1 MLRFER
7 FCQFVVLLAVLSCA
21 FAGRNL
27 PIRAD
32 GLSYLD
38 VAQAYLRHDW
48 STALN
53 GYWGPLYSGL
63 IAVMLRLTR
72 VSGPEEFAAVRA
84 VNFLITVFCVYAF
97 SKFWRAIANWGRHC
111 GRGDAPLAEV
121 SPLGWVLLG
130 YVLVL
135 AKTAW
140 LVDEVTPDILV
151 AGIVLLAIAQLLS
164 LDEFNHGSD
173 THGLFRYVRFGF
185 LLAVGFYA
193 KAIFFYFGLF
203 VLAALVI
210 QGIRSRNYRG
220 PITAVLVC
228 TVFVAPFVVSLTH
241 ARRHFTVGDSGWLNY
256 TWFVDGTETKTW
268 AANSEIH
275 APLPFYP
282 GRVTLDFPR
291 VFEIPRLDGI
301 IYAPWYDPSRFDK
314 RSRPTLRWHN
324 QLRQIATNLKSLKEV
339 LLGTDSALTVCLI
352 ILICSEPKVF
362 LRRFASAWF
371 CTLPALLVIGM
382 YVLVHVVDRFVLGFA
397 LVLWGMAYSCVCV
410 PANLQLL
417 ARRALLAGALIYAAS
432 TMPGVLH
439 YLGSSRAESAK
450 RDEII
455 AEAMPGY
462 GVRPGDSVAVIG
474 EGEGAYWAHW
484 AGVSIVA
491 ELWTIDSAPFWTGS
505 SDLREAV
512 LRSMRESGAKAVV
525 WRRDADRACP
535 REWVSLPENSGCM
548 SVLEGPP

>member
-1 MLRFER
+1 LND
-7 FCQFVVLLAVLSCA
+7 FVSSLYFSPFFAVRLQ
-21 FAGRNL
+21 GRNL

-53 GYWGPLYSGL
+53 GYWGPLYSVL
-63 IAVMLRLTR
+63 IAVTLRLTHAR
-72 VSGPEEFAAVRA
+72 GPEEFVAIRA
-84 VNFLITVFCVYAF
+84 LNFLITVFWIYAF
-97 SKFWRAIANWGRHC
+97 SNFWRAIANWGKCC
-111 GRGDAPLAEV
+111 GTENTTLAEV
-121 SPLGWVLLG
+121 SPFGWVLLG
-130 YVLVL
+130 YVLLL
-135 AKTAW
+135 AKTVW

-151 AGIVLLAIAQLLS
+151 AGIVLLTIAQLLS
-164 LDEFNHGSD
+164 LDKFNHGSD
-173 THGLFRYVRFGF
+173 TSGLFRYVRFGF

-193 KAIFFYFGLF
+193 KAILFYFGLF
-203 VLAALVI
+203 VLAVLVI
-210 QGIRSRNYRG
+210 QGVRSRNYRG
-220 PITAVLVC
+220 PIAAVLVC
-228 TVFVAPFVVSLTH
+228 TVFVAPIVVSLTR
-241 ARRHFTVGDSGWLNY
+241 ARGNFTVGDSGWLNY

-268 AANSEIH
+268 AAHSDSH

-291 VFEIPRLDGI
+291 VFQIPRLDGVT
-301 IYAPWYDPSRFDK
+301 YAPWYDASRFDQ
-314 RSRPTLRWHN
+314 RSRPTLNLHS

-352 ILICSEPKVF
+352 ILMCCEPKVF

-371 CTLPALLVIGM
+371 CTLPALMVIGM

-397 LVLWGMAYSCVCV
+397 LALWGVGYSCVCV

-417 ARRALLAGALIYAAS
+417 ARRALLAGTLVYAAS

-439 YLGSSRAESAK
+439 YVGSTRGESAR

-462 GVRPGDSVAVIG
+462 GGSAGRFCRSDRGRRSG
-474 EGEGAYWAHW
+474 LLAHW

-491 ELWTIDSAPFWTGS
+491 ELWTIDSAPFWTAS
-505 SDLREAV
+505 SDLQRTVFRA
-512 LRSMRESGAKAVV
+512 MRESGAKAVV
-525 WRRDADRACP
+525 WRRDAERACP
-535 REWVSLPENSGCM
+535 QEWVSLPENSGCM
-548 SVLEGPP
+548 SLLKLSP

>member
-7 FCQFVVLLAVLSCA
+7 FCQFVVLLAVLCCA
-21 FAGRNL
+21 VAGRNL

-38 VAQAYLRHDW
+38 VAGAYLRHDW

-53 GYWGPLYSGL
+53 AYWGPLYSVL
-63 IAVMLRLTR
+63 IAVTLRLTR
-72 VSGPEEFAAVRA
+72 ARGPEEFVAVRA
-84 VNFLITVFCVYAF
+84 LNFLIVGFWTYAF
-97 SKFWRAIANWGRHC
+97 SKCWRAIASWGGNC
-111 GRGDAPLAEV
+111 GPGNTPLAEV
-121 SPLGWVLLG
+121 SPFGWVLLG
-130 YVLVL
+130 YVLLL

-151 AGIVLLAIAQLLS
+151 AGIVLLTIAQLLS
-164 LDEFNHGSD
+164 LDEFNQASD
-173 THGLFRYVRFGF
+173 TGGLFRYVRFGF
-185 LLAVGFYA
+185 LLAGGFYA

-210 QGIRSRNYRG
+210 QGVRARNYRG
-220 PITAVLVC
+220 PIAAVLVC
-228 TVFVAPFVVSLTH
+228 TVFVAPFVVSLKR
-241 ARRHFTVGDSGWLNY
+241 ARGHFTVGDSGWLNY
-256 TWFVDGTETKTW
+256 TWFVNGSETKTW
-268 AANSEIH
+268 VADSDSH

-291 VFEIPRLDGI
+291 VFELPRLEGVT
-301 IYAPWYDPSRFDK
+301 YAPWYDASRFDK
-314 RSRPTLRWHN
+314 RSRPTLNLHS

-371 CTLPALLVIGM
+371 YTLPALMVIGM

-397 LVLWGMAYSCVCV
+397 LALWGVAYSRVCV

-417 ARRALLAGALIYAAS
+417 ARRALLAGTLVYAAS

-439 YLGSSRAESAK
+439 YVGSTRGESAK

-455 AEAMPGY
+455 AQAIAGY
-462 GVRPGDSVAVIG
+462 GIRPGDSVAVIG
-474 EGEGAYWAHW
+474 EGEVAYWAHW

-491 ELWTIDSAPFWTGS
+491 ELWTIDSAPFWAGS
-505 SDLREAV
+505 SELQQTV
-512 LRSMRESGAKAVV
+512 LQAMRESGAQVVV

-548 SVLEGPP
+548 SLLNASP

>member
-1 MLRFER
+1 MSRFER
-7 FCQFVVLLAVLSCA
+7 SAQAVVFLVILCCA
-21 FAGRNL
+21 FAGRHL
-27 PIRAD
+27 PVGAD

-38 VAQAYLRHDW
+38 VARAYLRHDW

-53 GYWGPLYSGL
+53 GYWGPLYSVL
-63 IAVMLRLTR
+63 IALMLRLTGAR
-72 VSGPEEFAAVRA
+72 GLGEFAAVRA
-84 VNFLITVFCVYAF
+84 VNFLITVFCIYAF
-97 SKFWRAIANWGRHC
+97 SKFWRAIAHWGRNC
-111 GRGDAPLAEV
+111 GRGNAPLAEV
-121 SPLGWVLLG
+121 APFGWLLLG

-140 LVDEVTPDILV
+140 LVDEVTPDVLV
-151 AGIVLLAIAQLLS
+151 AGIVLLTIAHLLS
-164 LDEFNHGSD
+164 LDEFNHGSS
-173 THGLFRYVRFGF
+173 TSGHFRYVRFGF

-220 PITAVLVC
+220 PIAAVLVC
-228 TVFVAPFVVSLTH
+228 TVLVAPFVVSLTH
-241 ARRHFTVGDSGWLNY
+241 ARGHFTVGDSGWLNY

-268 AANSEIH
+268 AANSDSH

-282 GRVTLDFPR
+282 GRVPSDFPR
-291 VFEIPRLDGI
+291 VFQIPRIEGVT
-301 IYAPWYDPSRFDK
+301 YAPWYDASRFDIG
-314 RSRPTLRWHN
+314 SRPTL
-324 QLRQIATNLKSLKEV
+324 QLHGQMRQIAINLKFLKEV

-371 CTLPALLVIGM
+371 CTLPALTVIDM
-382 YVLVHVVDRFVLGFA
+382 YVLVHLVDRFMLGFVLA
-397 LVLWGMAYSCVCV
+397 LWGVAYSCVCV

-417 ARRALLAGALIYAAS
+417 ARRALLAGTLVYAAS

-439 YLGSSRAESAK
+439 YAGSPRAESAR

-455 AEAMPGY
+455 AESMPAY
-462 GVRPGDSVAVIG
+462 GVQPGDSVAVLG

-484 AGVSIVA
+484 ARVSIVA

-505 SDLREAV
+505 SDVQQAV
-512 LRSMRESGAKAVV
+512 LRSMQDLGAKVVV
-525 WRRDADRACP
+525 WRRDAERSCP
-535 REWVSLPENSGCM
+535 HDWVTLPENSGCM
-548 SVLEGPP
+548 SLLKPSP

>member
-1 MLRFER
+1 MSRVER
-7 FCQFVVLLAVLSCA
+7 FAQIVVLSVILCCA
-21 FAGRNL
+21 FVGRHL
-27 PIRAD
+27 PVRPD

-38 VAQAYLRHDW
+38 VARAYLRHDW

-53 GYWGPLYSGL
+53 GYWGPLYSVL
-63 IAVMLRLTR
+63 IAVMLRLTHAR
-72 VSGPEEFAAVRA
+72 GLDEFAAVRA
-84 VNFLITVFCVYAF
+84 VNFFITVFCVYAF
-97 SKFWRAIANWGRHC
+97 SKFWRAIAHWGRHY
-111 GRGDAPLAEV
+111 GTGDTPLAEA

-140 LVDEVTPDILV
+140 LVDEVPPDIFV
-151 AGIVLLAIAQLLS
+151 AGIVLLTMARLLS

-173 THGLFRYVRFGF
+173 THGLFPYVRFGF
-185 LLAVGFYA
+185 LLVVGFYA
-193 KAIFFYFGLF
+193 KAILFYFGLF

-220 PITAVLVC
+220 PIAAVLVC

-241 ARRHFTVGDSGWLNY
+241 ARGHFTVGDSGWLNY
-256 TWFVDGTETKTW
+256 TWFVDGTETRTW
-268 AANSEIH
+268 AGDSDSH

-291 VFEIPRLDGI
+291 VFQIPRLEGVT
-301 IYAPWYDPSRFDK
+301 YAPWYDASRYDK
-314 RSRPTLRWHN
+314 RSRPTLQLHG
-324 QLRQIATNLKSLKEV
+324 QLRQIATNLKFLREV
-339 LLGTDSALTVCLI
+339 FLGTDAALTVCLI
-352 ILICSEPKVF
+352 ILICSEPRVF
-362 LRRFASAWF
+362 LRRFASVWF
-371 CTLPALLVIGM
+371 CTLPTLMVIGM
-382 YVLVHVVDRFVLGFA
+382 YVLVHLVDRFMLGFVLA
-397 LVLWGMAYSCVCV
+397 LWGVAYSRVCV

-417 ARRALLAGALIYAAS
+417 VRRALLAGTVVYAAS

-439 YLGSSRAESAK
+439 YLGSTRTESAK

-484 AGVSIVA
+484 TGVSIVA

-505 SDLREAV
+505 SDLQQAV
-512 LRSMRESGAKAVV
+512 LRSMRESGAKVVV
-525 WRRDADRACP
+525 WRRDAERACP
-535 REWVSLPENSGCM
+535 PEWVSLPENSGCV
-548 SVLEGPP
+548 SLLKPSP

>member
-7 FCQFVVLLAVLSCA
+7 CCQFVVLLAVLCCA

-32 GLSYLD
+32 GLSYLA

-53 GYWGPLYSGL
+53 GYWGPLYSVL

-72 VSGPEEFAAVRA
+72 ASSPGEGVTVRA
-84 VNFLITVFCVYAF
+84 LNFLVAIFWVYAF
-97 SKFWRAIANWGRHC
+97 SKFWRAIANWGKYC
-111 GRGDAPLAEV
+111 GTGNTPLAEV
-121 SPLGWVLLG
+121 SPFGWVLLG

-135 AKTAW
+135 VKTAW

-164 LDEFNHGSD
+164 LKEFNHGSD
-173 THGLFRYVRFGF
+173 ACGVFRYVRFGL

-210 QGIRSRNYRG
+210 KGSRTLNYRG

-228 TVFVAPFVVSLTH
+228 TVFVAPFVVSLTR
-241 ARRHFTVGDSGWLNY
+241 ARGHFTVGDSGWLNY

-268 AANSEIH
+268 TGDSDTH

-282 GRVTLDFPR
+282 GRVISDFPR
-291 VFEIPRLDGI
+291 VFQIPMLEGI
-301 IYAPWYDPSRFDK
+301 TYAPWYDPSRFD
-314 RSRPTLRWHN
+314 RRIRPTLRWRN
-324 QLRQIATNLKSLKEV
+324 QLRQIAANLKSLKEV

-397 LVLWGMAYSCVCV
+397 LVLWGIGYSCVCV

-417 ARRALLAGALIYAAS
+417 ARRALLAGTLIYAAS

-439 YLGSSRAESAK
+439 YLGSTRAESAK

-455 AEAMPGY
+455 AEAMRGY

-474 EGEGAYWAHW
+474 EGEVAYWAHW

-505 SDLREAV
+505 SDLQQTV
-512 LRSMRESGAKAVV
+512 LRLMRESGAKAVV

-548 SVLEGPP
+548 SLLKQSP